1 MMIAKTLK
9 TKWGAFS
16 YYAGGHPRASTLL
29 RWGVWGIRCLLRLPA
44 TVDIAGLGMRLYLV
58 PRWKGCWKS
67 IFVFRERF
75 FDISDP
81 EWRFVEQ
88 VLRPGGVFVDAGAFQ
103 GWYTLVASR
112 VVGPQGLAV
121 AFEPNPDAYAI
132 LKRNVAL
139 NGRRNVRIFNCALS
153 DADGGAV
160 LYRGPDDGVASSLGP
175 VPGGRGQDQVTT
187 RRLDDVVE
195 ELKIRKVDFMKVDV
209 EGAEARL
216 LGGAVDVLR
225 ESTPVVL
232 FEVYPA
238 VARNIGVSERAAWDF
253 LGNRGY
259 AFFALAGTGLV
270 PLPEFPSLQDGAFL
284 NVVAIPQAAGVEID
298 P

>member
-1 MMIAKTLK
+1 
-9 TKWGAFS
+9 
-16 YYAGGHPRASTLL
+16 
-29 RWGVWGIRCLLRLPA
+29 
-44 TVDIAGLGMRLYLV
+44 MRLYLV

-75 FDISDP
+75 FDISNP
-81 EWRFVEQ
+81 EWRFVER

-112 VVGPQGLAV
+112 VVGPEGLAV

-175 VPGGRGQDQVTT
+175 VLGGKGQDQVTT

-195 ELKIRKVDFMKVDV
+195 ELKIHKVDFVKIDV

-216 LGGAVDVLR
+216 LGGAVDVLGK
-225 ESTPVVL
+225 STPVVL

-238 VARNIGVSERAAWDF
+238 VARNMGVSERAAWDF

-259 AFFALAGTGLV
+259 AFFALAGTDLV
-270 PLPEFPSLQDGAFL
+270 PLPEFPSLQGGAFL
-284 NVVAIPQAAGVEID
+284 NVVAIPQAAGVERD